1 MGGVNS
7 ESRTGDR
14 RPWMRRLGMR
24 VAFALAVG
32 LASAAESRAQSAE
45 PFHNTLGTLKV
56 HASQRY
62 LVHEDGTPFFYLGD
76 TAWELFHRLTREEA
90 DRYLENRRAKGFNV
104 IQAVA
109 LAELDGIDTPNA
121 YGHRP
126 LTDRD
131 PARPLV
137 AEGPDNDYWDHV
149 EHIVDRAAEKGLYIG
164 LLPTWGAHVLPK
176 WAKDPVIFTE
186 ANAYAYGRF
195 IGTRFA
201 EKRNIIWIL
210 GGDRPVVDG
219 DVTTLPI
226 WRAMARGV
234 READPHHLVSYHP
247 MGGTRTSTWLHDET
261 WLDFHMM
268 QSGHGARHTPA
279 WDWVDADLNLPRP
292 KPTLDSEINYED
304 HPINWNALNGY
315 FRDTEVRAQ
324 AYRTVFA
331 GAMGV
336 TYGNQCIWQMYDAGR
351 TPVAFPEMPW
361 HEAIDRPG
369 AEQMGH
375 LRRLMESRPFL
386 TARGDQAILAAN
398 APNLDAHIRALR
410 GDGFVFVYLPVGQ
423 SVRLS
428 PGVVQGRVLTA
439 WWFDP
444 RTGQATRIGEAGGI
458 VTASFDPPGEPAVG
472 NDWVLVLDE
481 GDRSW
486 PPPGQR
492 D

>member
-1 MGGVNS
+1 MERLLRAV
-7 ESRTGDR
+7 DR
-14 RPWMRRLGMR
+14 GLWTRAR
-24 VAFALAVG
+24 VAIALTVILG
-32 LASAAESRAQSAE
+32 ASAASVAQSAD
-45 PFHNTLGTLKV
+45 PFPNKLGTLRV

-90 DRYLENRRAKGFNV
+90 ERYLENRRVKGFNV

-109 LAELDGIDTPNA
+109 LAELDGLDTPNA

-126 LTDRD
+126 LAGND
-131 PARPLV
+131 PATPLV
-137 AEGPDNDYWDHV
+137 VPGSRNDYWDHV
-149 EHIVDRAAEKGLYIG
+149 EEIVDMAADKGLYVG

-176 WAKDPVIFTE
+176 WAKDPAVFTE
-186 ANAYAYGRF
+186 ANAYTYGRF
-195 IGTRFA
+195 IGARFA
-201 EKRNIIWIL
+201 GKRNVIWIL
-210 GGDRPVVDG
+210 GGDRPVVDAG
-219 DVTTLPI
+219 VTTLPV

-234 READPHHLVSYHP
+234 REVDTHHLVTYHP
-247 MGGTRTSTWLHDET
+247 MGGTRTSTWLHNEP

-268 QSGHGARHTPA
+268 QSGHGGRNTPA
-279 WDWVDADLNLPRP
+279 WEWVDADLKLQRP

-315 FRDTEVRAQ
+315 FRESEVRAQ

-336 TYGNQCIWQMYDAGR
+336 TYGNQCVWQMYDEGR
-351 TPVAFPEMPW
+351 MPVAFPEMPW
-361 HEAIDRPG
+361 HAAIDRPG
-369 AEQMGH
+369 AVQMGH
-375 LRRLMESRPFL
+375 LRRLMASRPFL
-386 TARGDQAILAAN
+386 TARGDQGVLTTN
-398 APNLDAHIRALR
+398 APNNDAHIRALR

-423 SVRLS
+423 SVTLS
-428 PGVVQGRVLTA
+428 LGAMHGRKLIG

-444 RTGQATRIGEAGGI
+444 RTGRATRIGEVESTDGP
-458 VTASFDPPGEPAVG
+458 TFDAPGEPGVG

-481 GDRSW
+481 RDRDW
-486 PPPGQR
+486 PPPGQG